1 MYDLFEIN
9 ASRCAGRAIPEYILW
24 NIVYQNKQKSQDIY
38 CDLPTLYDTVFKHYK
53 NSIMNIKLILVV
65 FTSVIFLTG
74 CGSTT
79 TSRLPG
85 TSTGLAA
92 EDLWGE
98 PEQTPP
104 DQALLYSSGSSTI
117 TFSPNPPSET
127 VPSMEFNVSQ
137 HYTAILHTN
146 KGDIEIALNFGQTP
160 NTVKNFVDLSR
171 KGFYINTIF
180 HRVID
185 GFMIQGGDPEGTGMG
200 GPGYRFDDEPFTGEY
215 TRGAVAMANAGPN
228 TNGSQFFIMHAD
240 YPLPKN
246 YTIFGHVTK
255 GIEVVDA
262 IATDEVQYSPTGE
275 LSVPVTPTVV
285 HSIEIIES

>member
-1 MYDLFEIN
+1 
-9 ASRCAGRAIPEYILW
+9 
-24 NIVYQNKQKSQDIY
+24 
-38 CDLPTLYDTVFKHYK
+38 
-53 NSIMNIKLILVV
+53 MNIKLILVA

-74 CGSTT
+74 CGAAS
-79 TSRLPG
+79 TSRSPRP
-85 TSTGLAA
+85 TTGLAA
-92 EDLWGE
+92 EDLFSPSNPV
-98 PEQTPP
+98 PEETGL
-104 DQALLYSSGSSTI
+104 DLSTADSHTNI
-117 TFSPNPPSET
+117 TFSPNPLTET
-127 VPSMEFNVSQ
+127 APSMEFNVSK

-228 TNGSQFFIMHAD
+228 TNGSQFFIMHTD